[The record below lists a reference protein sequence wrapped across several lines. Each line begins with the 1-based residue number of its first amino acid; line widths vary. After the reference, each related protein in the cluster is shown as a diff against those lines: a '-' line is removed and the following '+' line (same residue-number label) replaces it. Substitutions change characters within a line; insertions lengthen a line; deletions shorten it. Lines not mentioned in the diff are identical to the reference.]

1 MLLFEVSLEV
11 LSDCLNL
18 LFNHVKAVLVTQ
30 VKNEKNSDVFFHGHG
45 GKVLLV

>member
-11 LSDCLNL
+11 LSDCLDL
-18 LFNHVKAVLVTQ
+18 LFYHVKAVLPSQ
-30 VKNEKNSDVFFHGHG
+30 VKNEENCDVFFHGHG